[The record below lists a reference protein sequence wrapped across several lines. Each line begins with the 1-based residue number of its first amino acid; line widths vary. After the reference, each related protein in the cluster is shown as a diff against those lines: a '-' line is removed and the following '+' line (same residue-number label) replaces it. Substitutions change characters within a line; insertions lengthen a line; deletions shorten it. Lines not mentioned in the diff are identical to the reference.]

1 MRVLGVDPG
10 LARTGVAIVEGSPG
24 HLMLLHAACI
34 ETVPQTDD
42 GVRLAM
48 LFDLVVDAC
57 AALRPEVAAVEEL
70 FFSTNRRTAMRVSE
84 ARGVVLCA
92 LAHEGVAIAEYTPTQ
107 VKEAVCG
114 YGAAR
119 KPQVARM
126 VANLL
131 GVPDIP
137 GHDDVADACAV
148 AVCHHH
154 RGRLGAVT
162 RRARDHRESALDI
175 AVSRARAA
183 LARSA
188 P

>member
-1 MRVLGVDPG
+1 M
-10 LARTGVAIVEGSPG
+10 AIVEGTPG
-24 HLMLLHAACI
+24 NLVLLHAACI
-34 ETVPQTDD
+34 ETVPQTSEAA
-42 GVRLAM
+42 RLAI
-48 LFDLVVDAC
+48 LFDLVVGAC
-57 AALRPEVAAVEEL
+57 TSLRPEVAAVEQL

-92 LAHEGVAIAEYTPTQ
+92 LAREGVAVAEYTPTQ

-131 GVPDIP
+131 GVRDIP

-154 RGRLGAVT
+154 RARLGT
-162 RRARDHRESALDI
+162 LTSRTPERRESALDI
-175 AVSRARAA
+175 AVSRARAS
-183 LARSA
+183 LVRNAR
-188 P
+188 

>member
-1 MRVLGVDPG
+1 
-10 LARTGVAIVEGSPG
+10 
-24 HLMLLHAACI
+24 
-34 ETVPQTDD
+34 
-42 GVRLAM
+42 
-48 LFDLVVDAC
+48 
-57 AALRPEVAAVEEL
+57 LRPEVAAVEEL

-92 LAHEGVAIAEYTPTQ
+92 LAREGMAVAEYTPTQ

-154 RGRLGAVT
+154 RGSLAALSPRRQPLLQSPLDVAVT
-162 RRARDHRESALDI
+162 
-175 AVSRARAA
+175 RARAA
-183 LARSA
+183 LQRSA
-188 P
+188 H

>member
-10 LARTGVAIVEGSPG
+10 LARIGVAVVDGTPG
-24 HLMLLHAACI
+24 HLVLLHAACI
-34 ETVPQTDD
+34 ETVPQTSEAK
-42 GVRLAM
+42 RLAI

-57 AALRPEVAAVEEL
+57 TSLRPEVAAVEEL

-84 ARGVVLCA
+84 ARGVILCA
-92 LAHEGVAIAEYTPTQ
+92 LAREGVAIAEYTPTQ

-131 GVPDIP
+131 GVPEIP
-137 GHDDVADACAV
+137 GPDDVADACAV

-154 RGRLGAVT
+154 RGRLGALT
-162 RRARDHRESALDI
+162 ARASDHRESALDI

-183 LARSA
+183 LVRSL

>member
-24 HLMLLHAACI
+24 HLVLIHASCI
-34 ETVPQTDD
+34 ETVPQTNEAR
-42 GVRLAM
+42 RLAT

-57 AALRPEVAAVEEL
+57 TTLRPDVAAVEEL

-84 ARGVVLCA
+84 ARGVILCA
-92 LAHEGVAIAEYTPTQ
+92 LAREGVAIAEYTPNQ

-114 YGAAR
+114 YGGAR
-119 KPQVARM
+119 KPQVSRM
-126 VANLL
+126 VARLL
-131 GVPDIP
+131 GVGEIT

-154 RGRLGAVT
+154 RGSLGALTGRVVQHT
-162 RRARDHRESALDI
+162 ELPLDR
-175 AVSRARAA
+175 AVSNARAA
-183 LARSA
+183 LVRATR
-188 P
+188 